1 MRIKDEIQ
9 NKNQTDFKLFLKLF
23 NLSPSVHKNNSSY
36 FNGTERWNLYA
47 NLSKWVNL
55 TERTCVLNIYMP
67 NPTKHGA
74 CSVSLDMQNTNS
86 IPSYP
91 FPASHTA
98 RTLGTH
104 SHKVAAPPFPRNF
117 CHCAPG
123 RARVAH
129 LLIESLPIK
138 YNKNDS
144 IFRCSPFS
152 LYSH

>member
-1 MRIKDEIQ
+1 MSTGGNTGTVKWGLRTKYKTKTRLTS
-9 NKNQTDFKLFLKLF
+9 NCFWNF
-23 NLSPSVHKNNSSY
+23 NLSTSVQRNNSSY

-55 TERTCVLNIYMP
+55 TEKTCVLNIYMP
-67 NPTKHGA
+67 NPPKHGP

-104 SHKVAAPPFPRNF
+104 SHKAAAPPVPKEFLSLCPW
-117 CHCAPG
+117 
-123 RARVAH
+123 
-129 LLIESLPIK
+129 ESQSGSSVDRKLA
-138 YNKNDS
+138 Y
-144 IFRCSPFS
+144 
-152 LYSH
+152 